1 MTGAGSRNANAAATP
16 STAPATYHCHT
27 ALNCPMDANASAAA
41 PLPTLTST
49 RMLTFGNSFRHGKR
63 RRHAQPWIVKYSMKL
78 PCENCRSPSAADHRP
93 HRVADGAHASRL
105 QEATG
110 DEDSHAGC
118 NRRERR
124 SPPVSFM
131 SVLPHAH
138 TPFSALGP
146 PGLRA
151 FSVKRC
157 AIQSRNR
164 CRRSRPMAGVAP
176 RSVSEQQRTKATRKR
191 RRRSTRAASPI
202 APERSRQHTANPR
215 CAEPTSA
222 HGRCRSPAIRAR
234 SLQRRVRGC
243 EPLLDVQRLLRAQ
256 SAGDVRRRRRE
267 QLLGA
272 DIAQGGAAG
281 HPRLQGLDVA
291 QRIGK
296 HVEHQ
301 LERAMDSPVRDRR
314 FPRCARRQP
323 GRASSLKGSALGEG
337 TDWMMRRTP

>member
-1 MTGAGSRNANAAATP
+1 MPDAIGANAVHRLFG
-16 STAPATYHCHT
+16 SSC
-27 ALNCPMDANASAAA
+27 AAA
-41 PLPTLTST
+41 C
-49 RMLTFGNSFRHGKR
+49 
-63 RRHAQPWIVKYSMKL
+63 AYSL
-78 PCENCRSPSAADHRP
+78 LRSGAA
-93 HRVADGAHASRL
+93 
-105 QEATG
+105 
-110 DEDSHAGC
+110 
-118 NRRERR
+118 
-124 SPPVSFM
+124 
-131 SVLPHAH
+131 
-138 TPFSALGP
+138 
-146 PGLRA
+146 GLRA

-256 SAGDVRRRRRE
+256 WAGDVRRRRRE
-267 QLLGA
+267 SSSWVLTSLRAVLL
-272 DIAQGGAAG
+272 DIPA
-281 HPRLQGLDVA
+281 
-291 QRIGK
+291 
-296 HVEHQ
+296 
-301 LERAMDSPVRDRR
+301 S
-314 FPRCARRQP
+314 
-323 GRASSLKGSALGEG
+323 RASTSLSASASMLSTSSNARSIPCSGSTVSSMRSAPTWASHSLKGSAFGEG